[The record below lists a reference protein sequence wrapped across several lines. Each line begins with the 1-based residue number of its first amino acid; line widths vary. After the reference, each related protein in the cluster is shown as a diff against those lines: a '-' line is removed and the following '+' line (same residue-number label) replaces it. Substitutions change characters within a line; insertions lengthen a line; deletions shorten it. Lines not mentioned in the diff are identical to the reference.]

1 MAVLAALGRQ
11 GHEQV
16 TAFRDGPSGLSG
28 FLAIHST
35 ALGPA
40 FGGVRIMAYRRE
52 ADALADAL
60 RLSRGMTYKCALA
73 ELPAGGGKAVILDHA
88 GLARDSAFEAYGRVV
103 ESLGGRFFTGGD
115 VGIRPAD
122 LAAVG
127 RATSYV
133 ANESSP
139 ALGDINQHTALGV
152 WHAMRGCLEF
162 AGIEPR
168 RARVAIQGVGNVG
181 SWLARILAREGCSLE
196 VADRD
201 PARARTVAA
210 ETGARVIPA
219 TRVLVAE
226 CDVLAP
232 CALGGV
238 LSARTIPALRCR
250 IVCGAANNQLATAA
264 DGDRLARRGI
274 LYAPDYLANVGGVL
288 RGVEF
293 YLLGKADSLP
303 SLERQRDRMLRVAR
317 EAAATRRSSA
327 RVADAIA
334 EARLAGARPLT
345 PSGTARSRGSA
356 GPSRR

>member
-1 MAVLAALGRQ
+1 MSVLAALEKQ

-16 TAFRDGPSGLSG
+16 IAFRDGPSGLRG

-40 FGGVRIMAYRRE
+40 FGGVRLMAYRRE

-73 ELPAGGGKAVILDHA
+73 ELPAGGGKAVILDHP
-88 GLARDSAFEAYGRVV
+88 GLARDDAFEAYGLVV
-103 ESLGGRFFTGGD
+103 EALGGRFFTGGD

-122 LAAVG
+122 LASV
-127 RATSYV
+127 RRTTSYV
-133 ANESSP
+133 ACESSP
-139 ALGDINQHTALGV
+139 ALGDINEHTAMGV

-162 AGIEPR
+162 LGMEPR

-181 SWLARILAREGCSLE
+181 AWLARILAREGCALM

-201 PARARTVAA
+201 AALARRVAD
-210 ETGARVIPA
+210 EVGARVIPA
-219 TRVLVAE
+219 GRVLAAE

-238 LSARTIPALRCR
+238 LSARTIPGLRCR
-250 IVCGAANNQLATAA
+250 IVCGAANNQLVTPA

-274 LYAPDYLANVGGVL
+274 LYAPDYLANAGGVL

-293 YLLGKADSLP
+293 YLLGKKGSRE

-317 EAAATRRSSA
+317 QAAETRRSTA
-327 RVADAIA
+327 RVADAMA
-334 EARLAGARPLT
+334 EARFVGAGRN
-345 PSGTARSRGSA
+345 
-356 GPSRR
+356 

>member
-1 MAVLAALGRQ
+1 MSMLAALEKQ
-11 GHEQV
+11 GHERV
-16 TAFRDGPSGLSG
+16 IAFRDGRSGLSG

-35 ALGPA
+35 VLGPA

-73 ELPAGGGKAVILDHA
+73 ELPAGGGKAVILDHQ
-88 GLARDSAFEAYGRVV
+88 GLARAAAFEAYGRLV

-115 VGIRPAD
+115 VGIGPDD
-122 LAAVG
+122 LVAVR

-133 ANESSP
+133 ACETSP
-139 ALGDINQHTALGV
+139 ALGDINEHTALGV

-162 AGIEPR
+162 LGMEAR
-168 RARVAIQGVGNVG
+168 NTRVAIQGVGNVG
-181 SWLARILAREGCSLE
+181 AWLARILAREGCALL

-201 PARARTVAA
+201 AARARKVAN
-210 ETGARVIPA
+210 EVGARAIPA
-219 TRVLVAE
+219 ARALAAD

-238 LSARTIPALRCR
+238 LDARTIPALRCR
-250 IVCGAANNQLATAA
+250 IVCGAANNQLATPA

-274 LYAPDYLANVGGVL
+274 LYAPDYLANAGGVL

-293 YLLGKADSLP
+293 YRLGKRDSRE
-303 SLERQRDRMLRVAR
+303 SLERQRDRMLAVAR
-317 EAAATRRSSA
+317 AAAATRRSTA
-327 RVADAIA
+327 RVADAMA
-334 EARLAGARPLT
+334 EARFANADRD
-345 PSGTARSRGSA
+345 
-356 GPSRR
+356 

>member
-1 MAVLAALGRQ
+1 VSVLAELEKQ

-16 TAFRDGPSGLSG
+16 IVFRDGPSGLRG

-40 FGGVRIMAYRRE
+40 FGGVRIMTYRRE
-52 ADALADAL
+52 QDALADAL
-60 RLSRGMTYKCALA
+60 RLARGMTYKCALA
-73 ELPAGGGKAVILDHA
+73 ELPAGGGKAVILDRR
-88 GLARDSAFEAYGRVV
+88 GLQRERAFEAFGRVV

-122 LAAVG
+122 LAHV
-127 RATSYV
+127 RRSTTHV
-133 ANESSP
+133 ACESSP
-139 ALGDINQHTALGV
+139 ELGDINEHTAMGV
-152 WHAMRGCLEF
+152 WHAMRGCLEHLGLEP
-162 AGIEPR
+162 AG
-168 RARVAIQGVGNVG
+168 ARVAIQGVGNVG
-181 SWLARILAREGCSLE
+181 AWLARILAREGCAVT

-201 PARARTVAA
+201 AALARRVAGELGARAISA
-210 ETGARVIPA
+210 ARVLA
-219 TRVLVAE
+219 AE

-250 IVCGAANNQLATAA
+250 VVCGAANNQLATPA

-274 LYAPDYLANVGGVL
+274 LYAPDYLANAGGVL

-293 YLLGKADSLP
+293 YLLGRRESWT

-317 EAAATRRSSA
+317 EAAATRRSTA
-327 RVADAIA
+327 RVADALA
-334 EARLAGARPLT
+334 EGRYRLAVT
-345 PSGTARSRGSA
+345 SR
-356 GPSRR
+356 

>member
-1 MAVLAALGRQ
+1 MGLLAALEKH

-16 TAFRDGPSGLSG
+16 IAFRDGGSRLRG

-35 ALGPA
+35 SLGPA
-40 FGGVRIMAYRRE
+40 FGGVRILAYRRE

-73 ELPAGGGKAVILDHA
+73 ELPAGGGKAVIFDHPR
-88 GLARDSAFEAYGRVV
+88 LEREEAFEAYGRVV

-122 LAAVG
+122 LAYVR

-133 ANESSP
+133 ACESSP
-139 ALGDINQHTALGV
+139 ALGDINEHTALGV
-152 WHAMRGCLEF
+152 WHAMRGCFEF
-162 AGIEPR
+162 LGIDPP
-168 RARVAIQGVGNVG
+168 RARVAVQGVGNVG
-181 SWLARILAREGCSLE
+181 AWLARILAREGCAVT

-201 PARARTVAA
+201 ARVAKRVA
-210 ETGARVIPA
+210 EEVGARVVA
-219 TRVLVAE
+219 ANRVLALD

-232 CALGGV
+232 CALGGI
-238 LSARTIPALRCR
+238 LSARTIPRLRCR

-264 DGDRLARRGI
+264 DGDRLMRRGI
-274 LYAPDYLANVGGVL
+274 LYAPDYLANAGGVL

-293 YLLGKADSLP
+293 YLLGKQDSRE

-317 EAAATRRSSA
+317 EAAQSRRSTA
-327 RVADAIA
+327 RMADAMA
-334 EARLAGARPLT
+334 EARLRNAAGV
-345 PSGTARSRGSA
+345 
-356 GPSRR
+356 